1 MRPNLRLTYLDFKE
15 KYIPRLLACS
25 LILFLGVVSHPA
37 SAEVPPDLSEEI
49 LEPLEVT
56 ATRSTKPAKDIPHA
70 INRLD
75 QSDIQK
81 GKPTITLDEALS
93 NVPGLFSQNQFNFA
107 QDLKISIRGFGARS
121 PFGVRGI
128 KILVDG
134 IPQTLPDGQSQLD
147 SIDPGMVNHIEVL
160 RGPSASLYGNA
171 SGGVISV
178 FTDDGPEGPFE
189 AQSRWVFGEFGLLKS
204 QLKLGGRGDT
214 GDYSF
219 YASRLE
225 FNGFREHSVTEN
237 LLSQIKIN
245 FRPNDSS
252 EWMVVA
258 RKFYSPRAEDPGAL
272 TSTQAEINP
281 RQASSRS
288 TAFDTGEEVD
298 QETLGIRFRRQIGLE
313 QELSFTAHLIHR
325 EFSNRLPFVS
335 GGRVRLDRWAP
346 GLAAKFV
353 NDHPLM
359 ERPNRWIL
367 GVDYLYQNDD
377 RQRFDN
383 NFGSQ
388 GALTFNQLEVVDSVG
403 PYFRNE
409 LKAADKIDLVAGAR
423 FDWVHYA
430 VDDTFLSDGNQSG
443 SQSVSQ
449 GSGNLG
455 LVYHFNSEH
464 HGYFN
469 AASVFEVPT
478 TTELINNPNGSGGFN
493 PNLEPQTS
501 LSYELGIKGQA
512 LWDYEIAL
520 FYIKSKDEILPFE
533 LPASPGRTFFRNAGK
548 SERKGLEV
556 SLRMP
561 PVNGWEGRASY
572 TYSDFEFTEL
582 VSSGVDLA
590 GKNIPGIPRHRI
602 AGEIKYQH
610 PTGWFSELEV
620 QHVGEFF
627 VNDENTAKNGA
638 YTASRFIF
646 GVKKKWRT
654 LLISVFAGLNNSLD
668 ESYNANT
675 RINAGNGQYFEPAPP
690 FNVFGGISV
699 TYTPSD

>member
-1 MRPNLRLTYLDFKE
+1 MKPNLRLTYPDLRK
-15 KYIPRLLACS
+15 KYIPHLLACG
-25 LILFLGVVSHPA
+25 LILGVVSHPA
-37 SAEVPPDLSEEI
+37 SAEPLPDLPEEI

-70 INRLD
+70 IDRLD

-107 QDLKISIRGFGARS
+107 QDLRISIRGFGARS

-147 SIDPGMVNHIEVL
+147 SIDPGVVDHIEVL

-178 FTDDGPEGPFE
+178 FTEDGPEGPFE

-204 QLKLGGRGDT
+204 QLKLGGRGET
-214 GDYSF
+214 GDYIL
-219 YASRLE
+219 YLSRLE
-225 FNGFREHSVTEN
+225 LNGFREHSVTEN

-245 FRPNDSS
+245 FRPDDSS
-252 EWMVVA
+252 DWMVVA

-272 TSTQAEINP
+272 TSIQAASNP

-288 TAFDTGEEVD
+288 VAFDTGEEVD
-298 QETLGIRFRRQIGLE
+298 QETLGIRFRRQVDLE
-313 QELSFTAHLIHR
+313 QELSFTGHLIHR
-325 EFSNRLPFVS
+325 DFSNRLPFVS
-335 GGRVRLDRWAP
+335 GGRVRLERWAP
-346 GLAAKFV
+346 GLAAKYV

-367 GVDYLYQNDD
+367 GVDFLYQNDD

-388 GALTFNQLEVVDSVG
+388 GALTFDQLEMVGSVG

-409 LKAADKIDLVAGAR
+409 LKVTDKIDLVTGAR
-423 FDWVHYA
+423 FDWVHYE

-449 GSGNLG
+449 GSGNFG
-455 LVYHFNSEH
+455 LVYHFNPEH
-464 HGYFN
+464 HGYLN
-469 AASVFEVPT
+469 ASSVFEVPT

-501 LSYELGIKGQA
+501 FSYELGIKGQA
-512 LWDYEIAL
+512 LLDYELAL
-520 FYIKSKDEILPFE
+520 FYIKSEDEILPFE

-548 SERKGLEV
+548 SERKGVEV
-556 SLRMP
+556 SLHMP

-590 GKNIPGIPRHRI
+590 GKDIPGVPRHRI
-602 AGEIKYQH
+602 AGEVKYQH
-610 PTGWFSELEV
+610 PSGWFSELEV
-620 QHVGEFF
+620 QHVGKFF
-627 VNDENTAKNGA
+627 VNDENTAENGN
-638 YTASRFIF
+638 YTASRFLL

-654 LLISVFAGLNNSLD
+654 LLISVFAGLNNLLD